1 MHIDEKFKD
10 ARPAD
15 TIACIRNILSELG
28 IELVEDWLDTG
39 LEHCFA
45 LNVREKGGFLF
56 ANGKGV
62 TRELALCSAYGE
74 FIERL
79 QCGLFFYKFR
89 TLEDDPVL
97 SIHSYAPDVRYIR
110 KEDLLHD
117 SEWMEPICETYGVS
131 KETVAN
137 LCQMY
142 ANSENILTLPYY
154 DIFAE
159 KSVYLPAAFVEH
171 IYCTNGC
178 CAGNTKE
185 EAWIHALSEMMERH
199 CCIKMMCNDKAL
211 PAIPEETLSR
221 FSKVRRILEQV
232 REQGDFTVEVLDCSH
247 GMGYPVIATRIIN
260 KKTHRYVVNPAADPI
275 LEIAIERSMTEL
287 FQGRTLTRLGMTA
300 NETILSHAGD
310 MDKELNVFN
319 QLETAQGACNAAFFT
334 NSQVS
339 CGEFP
344 DYSGLNNQE
353 LLKKVLE
360 FYRNLGLRVYVRNC
374 SYLGFPC
381 YFFLVPG
388 FSEGRGLSIPK
399 ATQNY
404 SFGCLSAKALRNL
417 RNADELS
424 LQDVLL
430 HHKLL
435 KGSNSREYNFS
446 FLAGLPLRHVD
457 LRMLTGIHYAYAA
470 WRLKRHKEVQGYLKL
485 AKTACPDEATADY
498 LECIR
503 QYLRFTA
510 EGISESDT
518 LTLLRRFFVEEPVSK
533 LQESLAKY
541 GDVFGDLL
549 FTCDMPNCE
558 GCSHR
563 EQCYVPQCKHTISKA
578 GERFRQFTDG
588 QNPNHF
594 RY

>member
-10 ARPAD
+10 APPSV
-15 TIACIRNILSELG
+15 TISRIRELLAELD
-28 IELVEDWLDTG
+28 IELVEDWLETG
-39 LEHCFA
+39 VEHCYA
-45 LNVREKGGFLF
+45 LNVRAKDGYLF

-97 SIHSYAPDVRYIR
+97 NLHSYASDARYVS
-110 KEDLLHD
+110 KAELLEHSD
-117 SEWMEPICETYGVS
+117 WMEPICTTYGVT
-131 KETVAN
+131 KETVAG

-142 ANSENILTLPYY
+142 ANSEQILTLPYH
-154 DIFAE
+154 DVFSGE
-159 KSVYLPAAFVEH
+159 SVYLPAAFVEH

-178 CAGNTKE
+178 CAGNTRE

-199 CCIKMMCNDKAL
+199 CCIEMMCSDKAL
-211 PAIPEETLSR
+211 PAIPAETLNR

-247 GMGYPVIATRIIN
+247 GLGYPVIATRIIN

-287 FQGRTLTRLGMTA
+287 FQGRTLTHLGLNA
-300 NETILSHAGD
+300 NETILSHANE
-310 MDKELNVFN
+310 MDKEINVFN
-319 QLETAQGACNAAFFT
+319 QLETAQGACNATFFT
-334 NSQVS
+334 DSKEP

-344 DYSGLNNQE
+344 DYSGLTNEE
-353 LLKKVLE
+353 LLKKVLD
-360 FYRNLGLRVYVRNC
+360 FYRNLGLRVFVRNC

-399 ATQNY
+399 TMQSY

-417 RNADELS
+417 RKADELA
-424 LQDVLL
+424 LQDVLF
-430 HHKLL
+430 HHRLL

-446 FLAGLPLRHVD
+446 FLVGLPLRHVEN
-457 LRMLTGIHYAYAA
+457 RMLTGIHYAYAA
-470 WRLKRHKEVQGYLKL
+470 WRLKRQKEVQLYLKL
-485 AKTACPDEATADY
+485 AKTACPHEQTADY

-510 EGISESDT
+510 EGLTESDT
-518 LTLLRRFFVEEPVSK
+518 LILLRRFFEDGPVARM
-533 LQESLAKY
+533 EASLNRY
-541 GDVFGDLL
+541 GDVFDDLL
-549 FTCDMPNCE
+549 FACDTPNCE
-558 GCSHR
+558 GCPHR
-563 EQCYVPQCKHTISKA
+563 NVCYVPQCKETIAKA
-578 GERFRQFTDG
+578 GARYRQFTDG
-588 QNPNHF
+588 QNSEHF
-594 RY
+594 R

>member
-10 ARPAD
+10 APPSA
-15 TIACIRNILSELG
+15 TIARIRGILAEME
-28 IELVEDWLDTG
+28 IELVEDWLNTG
-39 LEHCFA
+39 VEHCYA
-45 LNVREKGGFLF
+45 LNVRAKDGFLF

-97 SIHSYAPDVRYIR
+97 NLHSYAPDARYVS
-110 KEDLLHD
+110 KEELLHD
-117 SEWMEPICETYGVS
+117 SEWMEPICKTYGVT
-131 KETVAN
+131 KQAIAE

-142 ANSENILTLPYY
+142 ANSEKILTLPYY
-154 DIFAE
+154 DIFGK
-159 KSVYLPAAFVEH
+159 KSVHLPAAFVEH

-178 CAGNTKE
+178 CAGNTRE
-185 EAWIHALSEMMERH
+185 EAWIHALSEIMERH
-199 CCIKMMCNDKAL
+199 CCIKMMCTDKAL
-211 PAIPEETLSR
+211 PAIPEEVLSR

-247 GMGYPVIATRIIN
+247 NLGYPVIATRIIN

-287 FQGRTLTRLGMTA
+287 FQGRTLTRLGQTA
-300 NETILSHAGD
+300 NETILSHAND
-310 MDKELNVFN
+310 MDKEINVFN
-319 QLETAQGACNAAFFT
+319 QLETAQGACNATFFT
-334 NSQVS
+334 DSKEP

-353 LLKKVLE
+353 LLKKVLD
-360 FYRNLGLRVYVRNC
+360 FYRNMGLRVYVRNC
-374 SYLGFPC
+374 AYLGFPC

-399 ATQNY
+399 GMQSY

-417 RNADELS
+417 RKADELA

-430 HHKLL
+430 HHRLL

-446 FLAGLPLRHVD
+446 FLVGLPLRHVEN
-457 LRMLTGIHYAYAA
+457 RMLTGIHYAYAA
-470 WRLKRHKEVQGYLKL
+470 WRLNRQKEVQLYLKL
-485 AKTACPDEATADY
+485 AKSACTDEKTAEY
-498 LECIR
+498 LDCIR

-510 EGISESDT
+510 EGISEADT
-518 LTLLRRFFVEEPVSK
+518 RVLLRRFFEEEYVAR
-533 LQESLAKY
+533 LEESLQTH

-549 FTCDMPNCE
+549 FACDAPNCE
-558 GCSHR
+558 GCPHR
-563 EQCYVPQCKHTISKA
+563 GVCYVPQCKATLSKA
-578 GERFRQFTDG
+578 GAHYRQFTDG
-588 QNPNHF
+588 QNPNNF
-594 RY
+594 L